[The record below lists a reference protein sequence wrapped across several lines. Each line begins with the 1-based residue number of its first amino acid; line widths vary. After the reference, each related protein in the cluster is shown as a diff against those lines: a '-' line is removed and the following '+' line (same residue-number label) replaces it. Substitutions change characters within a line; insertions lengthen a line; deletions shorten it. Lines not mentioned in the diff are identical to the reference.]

1 MLQEFVVEALD
12 LAAQVEDNLLALEL
26 QPDSHDILNAVF
38 RAFHTIKGSAG
49 FMNLTSVVA
58 ACHLTENLFDA
69 LRTDTAAV
77 TQQAIDVALEASG
90 FVADQLAALAE
101 GVTPDHLPAMP
112 AALEDRLT
120 EVMAG
125 LGQGATTA
133 PVAVNATPL
142 QSPSEPSPQPV
153 PESPPQPSALAVP
166 GPSQAGVQ
174 IDWQAYYEALLPPS
188 VLASMLDDFGTPPSV
203 EPVQPA
209 SEPERRAAQPD
220 RREQS
225 DRREVADVLPAP
237 DGQPHLAAKEESL
250 RVRADKLDALLEVA
264 GESVQAANQ
273 AGALFEKLMLFKQ
286 EDEAMLLMSALA
298 ETLQRA
304 ARYTSELQRAT
315 LATRMQ
321 PVGRLFQRFPRLVR
335 ELARDLGKQV
345 ELVIEGAETEVDRIV
360 VDSLYDPLVHM
371 LRNSLDHGV
380 EPVEKRLAAG
390 KPEKARISLR
400 AWQEA
405 GNVVIEV
412 ADDGAGMDPERLRQK
427 ALTLGLIGE
436 STATSAEDALQL
448 AFLPGLSTK
457 AQASSVSGRGV
468 GMDVVKTTV
477 EKHRGTIH
485 IESTLGQG
493 TCFSIR
499 LPIELSIVPTML
511 VSAGEVLVGM
521 PMSAV
526 ERVIELPD
534 ELMSVSGQPVF
545 RDQGRTLPVRSLASV
560 LGYPP
565 HEERLGIVVASPKP
579 YILGVCLVE
588 GTADLVIKPLTAMPA
603 RGIAGTA
610 RSAEGSLVLILDVA
624 FLLAGGR

>member
-1 MLQEFVVEALD
+1 
-12 LAAQVEDNLLALEL
+12 
-26 QPDSHDILNAVF
+26 
-38 RAFHTIKGSAG
+38 
-49 FMNLTSVVA
+49 
-58 ACHLTENLFDA
+58 
-69 LRTDTAAV
+69 
-77 TQQAIDVALEASG
+77 
-90 FVADQLAALAE
+90 
-101 GVTPDHLPAMP
+101 
-112 AALEDRLT
+112 
-120 EVMAG
+120 
-125 LGQGATTA
+125 
-133 PVAVNATPL
+133 
-142 QSPSEPSPQPV
+142 
-153 PESPPQPSALAVP
+153 
-166 GPSQAGVQ
+166 
-174 IDWQAYYEALLPPS
+174 
-188 VLASMLDDFGTPPSV
+188 
-203 EPVQPA
+203 
-209 SEPERRAAQPD
+209 
-220 RREQS
+220 
-225 DRREVADVLPAP
+225 
-237 DGQPHLAAKEESL
+237 
-250 RVRADKLDALLEVA
+250 
-264 GESVQAANQ
+264 
-273 AGALFEKLMLFKQ
+273 MLFKQ

-380 EPVEKRLAAG
+380 EPVEQRLAAG

-412 ADDGAGMDPERLRQK
+412 ADDGAGMDPDHLRRK
-427 ALTLGLIGE
+427 AVSLGLIGAHV
-436 STATSAEDALQL
+436 ATSDEDALQL

-545 RDQGRTLPVRSLASV
+545 RDQGRTLPVRSLATV
-560 LGYPP
+560 LGYPAR
-565 HEERLGIVVASPKP
+565 EERLGIVVASPKP

>member
-1 MLQEFVVEALD
+1 MLQEFVVEALE
-12 LAAQVEDNLLALEL
+12 LATQVEDNLLALES
-26 QPDSHDILNAVF
+26 QPGSHDILNAVF
-38 RAFHTIKGSAG
+38 RAFHTIKGGAG
-49 FMNLTSVVA
+49 FMNLPSVVA

-69 LRTDTAAV
+69 LRTGAAPV
-77 TQQAIDVALEASG
+77 TQHAIDVSLEASG
-90 FVADQLAALAE
+90 FVADQLAALSGGAS
-101 GVTPDHLPAMP
+101 PDQLREMP
-112 AALEDRLT
+112 AALEQALT
-120 EVMAG
+120 QAIKGVAEAP
-125 LGQGATTA
+125 APAPA
-133 PVAVNATPL
+133 PVAAVPAPVE
-142 QSPSEPSPQPV
+142 SPV
-153 PESPPQPSALAVP
+153 PVAE
-166 GPSQAGVQ
+166 GG
-174 IDWQAYYEALLPPS
+174 IDWLAYYQALLPAAQ
-188 VLASMLDDFGTPPSV
+188 LAPAAAAAADLPPAA
-203 EPVQPA
+203 EPVVAQPAA
-209 SEPERRAAQPD
+209 SEPPEPD
-220 RREQS
+220 RRGVP
-225 DRREVADVLPAP
+225 DRRSGRDDRRGEPVPAQE
-237 DGQPHLAAKEESL
+237 GQPQAVAGKEDSL

-286 EDEAMLLMSALA
+286 EDEAGPLMSALA

-335 ELARDLGKQV
+335 ELSRDLGKQV
-345 ELVIEGAETEVDRIV
+345 ELVIEGAETEVDRVV

-380 EPVEKRLAAG
+380 ESAEKRLAAG
-390 KPEKARISLR
+390 KSEKAKISLR

-405 GNVVIEV
+405 GSVVIEV
-412 ADDGAGMDPERLRQK
+412 ADDGAGMDPARLRNK
-427 ALTLGLIGE
+427 ALATGLIGE
-436 STATSAEDALQL
+436 HAAASDDEALQL
-448 AFLPGLSTK
+448 VFLPGLSTK
-457 AQASSVSGRGV
+457 DQASSVSGRGV

-477 EKHRGTIH
+477 EKHRGTIR
-485 IESTLGQG
+485 IDSTLGQG

-534 ELMSVSGQPVF
+534 ELMSVGGAPVF
-545 RDQGRTLPVRSLASV
+545 RDQGRPMPVRSLAGV
-560 LGYPP
+560 LGYERR
-565 HEERLGIVVASPKP
+565 EERLGIVVASASKP
-579 YILGVCLVE
+579 YILGVCAVE
-588 GTADLVIKPLTAMPA
+588 GTADLVIKPLAAVHA

-624 FLLAGGR
+624 FLMSGGR

>member
-1 MLQEFVVEALD
+1 MIDDMLQEFVVEALE

-26 QPDSHDILNAVF
+26 QPDSHEILNAVF

-49 FMNLTSVVA
+49 FMNLPSVVA

-69 LRTDTAAV
+69 LRTGAAPV

-101 GVTPDHLPAMP
+101 GVNPEQLPAMP

-120 EVMAG
+120 AVMAG
-125 LGQGATTA
+125 IGEDKAAATEPA
-133 PVAVNATPL
+133 PVA
-142 QSPSEPSPQPV
+142 SEPAPVQQPQ
-153 PESPPQPSALAVP
+153 AAAP
-166 GPSQAGVQ
+166 GSQNLPGQ
-174 IDWQAYYEALLPPS
+174 IDWQAYYEALLP
-188 VLASMLDDFGTPPSV
+188 ASALGAAASIASELDDFGTPPEE
-203 EPVQPA
+203 EPALPA
-209 SEPERRAAQPD
+209 IEPERRAAQADRRELPD
-220 RREQS
+220 RREAAEAQ
-225 DRREVADVLPAP
+225 PAP
-237 DGQPHLAAKEESL
+237 DGQQQVSAKEESL

-335 ELARDLGKQV
+335 DLSRDLGKQV

-380 EPVEKRLAAG
+380 EPAEKRLAAG

-412 ADDGAGMDPERLRQK
+412 ADDGAGMDPERLRHK
-427 ALTLGLIGE
+427 AKTLGLIGE
-436 STATSAEDALQL
+436 HLVISDEDALQL

-526 ERVIELPD
+526 ERVIELPE

-560 LGYPP
+560 LGYTPR
-565 HEERLGIVVASPKP
+565 EERIGIVVASPKP

>member
-1 MLQEFVVEALD
+1 MIDDMLQEFVVEALE

-26 QPDSHDILNAVF
+26 QPDSHEILNAVF

-49 FMNLTSVVA
+49 FMNLPSVVA

-69 LRTDTAAV
+69 LRTGAAPV

-101 GVTPDHLPAMP
+101 GVNPEQLPAMP

-120 EVMAG
+120 AVMAG
-125 LGQGATTA
+125 IGEDKAAATEPA
-133 PVAVNATPL
+133 PVA
-142 QSPSEPSPQPV
+142 SEPAPVQQPQ
-153 PESPPQPSALAVP
+153 AAAP
-166 GPSQAGVQ
+166 GPQNLPGQ
-174 IDWQAYYEALLPPS
+174 IDWQAYYEALLP
-188 VLASMLDDFGTPPSV
+188 ASALGAAASIASELDDFGTPPEE
-203 EPVQPA
+203 EPALPA
-209 SEPERRAAQPD
+209 VEPERRAAQADRRELPD
-220 RREQS
+220 RREAAEAQ
-225 DRREVADVLPAP
+225 PAP
-237 DGQPHLAAKEESL
+237 DGQQQVSAKEESL

-335 ELARDLGKQV
+335 DLSRDLGKQV

-380 EPVEKRLAAG
+380 EPAEKRLAAG

-412 ADDGAGMDPERLRQK
+412 ADDGAGMDPERLRHK
-427 ALTLGLIGE
+427 AKTLGLIGE
-436 STATSAEDALQL
+436 HLVVSDEDALQL

-526 ERVIELPD
+526 ERVIELPE

-560 LGYPP
+560 LGYTPR
-565 HEERLGIVVASPKP
+565 EERIGIVVASPKP

>member
-49 FMNLTSVVA
+49 FMNLSSVVA

-101 GVTPDHLPAMP
+101 GVSPDQLPAMP
-112 AALEDRLT
+112 AVLEDRLT
-120 EVMAG
+120 EVMASI
-125 LGQGATTA
+125 GQGATAALAAAASLPPLSDPA
-133 PVAVNATPL
+133 P
-142 QSPSEPSPQPV
+142 EPSPP
-153 PESPPQPSALAVP
+153 PSAAAVP
-166 GPSQAGVQ
+166 RLHNLPGQ

-188 VLASMLDDFGTPPSV
+188 VLAAMLDDFGTAPSV

-209 SEPERRAAQPD
+209 SEPERRTAQSDRREQPD
-220 RREQS
+220 RRET
-225 DRREVADVLPAP
+225 ADVLPVP
-237 DGQPHLAAKEESL
+237 DGQPHIVAKEDSL

-380 EPVEKRLAAG
+380 EPVERRLAAC

-412 ADDGAGMDPERLRQK
+412 ADDGAGMDPERLRHK
-427 ALTLGLIGE
+427 AKTLGLIGE
-436 STATSAEDALQL
+436 HLVISDEDALQL

-526 ERVIELPD
+526 ERVIELPE

-545 RDQGRTLPVRSLASV
+545 RDQGRTLPVRSLATV
-560 LGYPP
+560 LGYPAR
-565 HEERLGIVVASPKP
+565 EERLGIVVASPKP

>member
-1 MLQEFVVEALD
+1 MDNDMLQEFVVEALD
-12 LAAQVEDNLLALEL
+12 LATDVEENLLALE
-26 QPDSHDILNAVF
+26 QHPDNPDILNAVF
-38 RAFHTIKGSAG
+38 RAFHTIKGGAG
-49 FMNLTSVVA
+49 FMNLPSVVA

-69 LRTDTAAV
+69 LRTGKASV

-101 GVTPDHLPAMP
+101 GASPDQLPAMP
-112 AALEDRLT
+112 AALEDQLT
-120 EVMAG
+120 EVMVG
-125 LGQGATTA
+125 IGQGAVAA
-133 PVAVNATPL
+133 PVVAAALPSSSPAAAT
-142 QSPSEPSPQPV
+142 V
-153 PESPPQPSALAVP
+153 PI
-166 GPSQAGVQ
+166 PSQPIGQV
-174 IDWQAYYEALLPPS
+174 DWQACYEALLP
-188 VLASMLDDFGTPPSV
+188 VTAAASLLDDFGTAPDA
-203 EPVQPA
+203 EPVPQARGPDRR
-209 SEPERRAAQPD
+209 SGQPERRDATEERRSEALPAHDAQP
-220 RREQS
+220 QLS
-225 DRREVADVLPAP
+225 V
-237 DGQPHLAAKEESL
+237 KEESL

-380 EPVEKRLAAG
+380 ESIEQRQAAG
-390 KPEKARISLR
+390 KSDKARISLR

-412 ADDGAGMDPERLRQK
+412 ADDGAGMDPERLRHK
-427 ALTLGLIGE
+427 AVSLGLIGPHAA
-436 STATSAEDALQL
+436 SSNEDALQL

-485 IESTLGQG
+485 IESILGQG

-545 RDQGRTLPVRSLASV
+545 RDQGRTLPVRSLATV
-560 LGYPP
+560 LGYEAR
-565 HEERLGIVVASPKP
+565 EERLGIVVAGPRP
-579 YILGVCLVE
+579 YILGVCVVE